1 MGKNKLSRFAEN
13 ATFDHV
19 VQPSFTELQAAD
31 LPQKGKW
38 NSDFFKRDALLV
50 LELGCGGG
58 EYTVGLA
65 QLRPEKNYSSS
76 VKHRWCWNWVAVLG
90 STP

>member
-13 ATFDHV
+13 ATYAHV
-19 VQPSFTELQAAD
+19 VQPMFTELQAAD
-31 LPQKGKW
+31 LAQKGKW
-38 NSDFFKRDALLV
+38 NSDFFKREAPLV

-65 QLRPEKNYSSS
+65 QLRPEKN
-76 VKHRWCWNWVAVLG
+76 
-90 STP
+90 